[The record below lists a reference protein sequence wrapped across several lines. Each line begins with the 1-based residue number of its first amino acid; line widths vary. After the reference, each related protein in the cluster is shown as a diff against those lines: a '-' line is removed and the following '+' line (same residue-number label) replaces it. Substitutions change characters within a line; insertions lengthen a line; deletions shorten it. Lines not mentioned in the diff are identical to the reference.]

1 MSLSDKIKIDRLWV
15 ILWLQ
20 VIERVGGDS
29 HLQTVALSELDRWSQ
44 THIDVDQLSKSAAAL
59 QESNAALQVELQKL
73 REANMV
79 I

>member
-1 MSLSDKIKIDRLWV
+1 M
-15 ILWLQ
+15 WLQ